1 MGRENVF
8 HDISKRKNS
17 YPDYKD
23 NVEVKIVGKIVIFS
37 KGLVH
42 GLGEM
47 VAIFPFFCCCCFRQ
61 NRPKRCVSPYS
72 RMKKRFSRLVKKQVK
87 IVDKLGIFQ
96 RG

>member
-1 MGRENVF
+1 M
-8 HDISKRKNS
+8 
-17 YPDYKD
+17 
-23 NVEVKIVGKIVIFS
+23 IFP

-72 RMKKRFSRLVKKQVK
+72 RMKKRLSRLVKKHVK
-87 IVDKLGIFQ
+87 VVDKLGIFQ
-96 RG
+96 SG